1 MELDYDKLLLSL
13 KVFFKMF
20 NVDVYLENDIFK
32 IYNQSNLEVGKVII
46 NDNDIRFSFY
56 SSLGYIEGNIININ
70 QDSFMLLVNYKIAN
84 EYEGVSRIEILK
96 NSEGELSYLIDNDF
110 SYRNKDKSLNLSFSK
125 NTKSFMIEV
134 LDSDIIEV
142 YRILNS
148 YLKGNLTYFKR
159 NKEFNEEDFYKKFVK
174 IDFDFLNG
182 EVFLLGSKN
191 IKKIPLNSVFRIE
204 DARLIIK
211 NIELFEMILKI
222 RDFLRRD
229 GLSLFDNML
238 VTSGYSEDEIKVLF
252 GIDDIDYDK
261 LKIDIANFKK

>member
-32 IYNQSNLEVGKVII
+32 IYDQSNLEVGKVII
-46 NDNDIRFSFY
+46 NDNDIRFSFD

-84 EYEGVSRIEILK
+84 EYEGVSRIKILK

-142 YRILNS
+142 YRMLNS
-148 YLKGNLTYFKR
+148 YLKGNLTYFK
-159 NKEFNEEDFYKKFVK
+159 K
-174 IDFDFLNG
+174 IKSLM
-182 EVFLLGSKN
+182 
-191 IKKIPLNSVFRIE
+191 KKIFIKSLLK
-204 DARLIIK
+204 LILI
-211 NIELFEMILKI
+211 F
-222 RDFLRRD
+222 
-229 GLSLFDNML
+229 
-238 VTSGYSEDEIKVLF
+238 
-252 GIDDIDYDK
+252 
-261 LKIDIANFKK
+261 